1 MLNNNYVFKEFP
13 DLNGHYLKI
22 SLYNGDIHIVS
33 YNMILLNGI
42 KYETQI
48 TKGEMLKKSQSQSF
62 STPNLFDLILKK
74 IGEKKYTIKSD
85 QSSVIIILL
94 ETSNILNKDRDIHIV
109 IPKNNNHR
117 TTDYEV
123 ILTKE
128 VFKLRNEINKLN
140 NLLKL
145 NHIQNDIND
154 KRQSVQLNKSSIV
167 FSPSNMLK
175 TPKNE
180 NNINN
185 ININNS
191 LKPQKSQ
198 PIAQPKGDTNNLLNT
213 QILNIEALSKLEYT
227 NYPKVQKSSKPF
239 SKIVGF
245 GANSFQ
251 GITRDHNEDR
261 LKVIYEHIINLA
273 SPTNGKIINHNV
285 SFFAIYDGHG
295 GNKCCTF
302 LQQYLHNYM
311 LQSEYFLSYPL
322 KAIEQAYD
330 KAELS
335 FESMALDKQNKTL
348 LDKSGSCSLTALII
362 DDWCFVSFLGD
373 SRGLY
378 SFDGGKQLFQI
389 TRDHKPA
396 DMNERLRI
404 EKAGG
409 KIYKDTRL
417 KINGLKV
424 RVKEKDVP
432 GVKFP
437 CRVSPGNLSVRLN
450 FNFIYIGCQKY
461 WRFWV

>member
-22 SLYNGDIHIVS
+22 SLYNGDIHIVI

-48 TKGEMLKKSQSQSF
+48 TKGEMLKKSQTQAF
-62 STPNLFDLILKK
+62 STQNLFDLILKK

-94 ETSNILNKDRDIHIV
+94 ETNNILNKDKDIHIV

-117 TTDYEV
+117 TTDYEA

-145 NHIQNDIND
+145 NHIQNDTND

-175 TPKNE
+175 TPQND

-198 PIAQPKGDTNNLLNT
+198 PIAQPKGDANNLLNT
-213 QILNIEALSKLEYT
+213 QDLNIEALSKLEYT
-227 NYPKVQKSSKPF
+227 NYPKVQRSPKPF

-261 LKVIYEHIINLA
+261 LKVIYEHIINQA

-302 LQQYLHNYM
+302 LQQYLH
-311 LQSEYFLSYPL
+311 
-322 KAIEQAYD
+322 
-330 KAELS
+330 
-335 FESMALDKQNKTL
+335 
-348 LDKSGSCSLTALII
+348 II
-362 DDWCFVSFLGD
+362 
-373 SRGLY
+373 
-378 SFDGGKQLFQI
+378 
-389 TRDHKPA
+389 
-396 DMNERLRI
+396 N
-404 EKAGG
+404 
-409 KIYKDTRL
+409 DT
-417 KINGLKV
+417 I
-424 RVKEKDVP
+424 
-432 GVKFP
+432 
-437 CRVSPGNLSVRLN
+437 
-450 FNFIYIGCQKY
+450 
-461 WRFWV
+461 

>member
-22 SLYNGDIHIVS
+22 SLYNGDIHIVI

-48 TKGEMLKKSQSQSF
+48 TKGEMLKKSQTQAF
-62 STPNLFDLILKK
+62 STQNLFDLILKK

-94 ETSNILNKDRDIHIV
+94 ETNNILNKDKDIHIV

-117 TTDYEV
+117 TTDYEA

-128 VFKLRNEINKLN
+128 VFKLRNEINKVN

-145 NHIQNDIND
+145 NHIQNDTND

-175 TPKNE
+175 TPQND

-198 PIAQPKGDTNNLLNT
+198 PIAQPKGDANNLLNT
-213 QILNIEALSKLEYT
+213 QDLNIEALSKLEYT
-227 NYPKVQKSSKPF
+227 NYPKVQRSPKPF

-261 LKVIYEHIINLA
+261 LKVIYEHIINQA

-302 LQQYLHNYM
+302 LQQNLHNYL

-335 FESMALDKQNKTL
+335 FESMALDKQNKKL
-348 LDKSGSCSLTALII
+348 IDKSGSCSLTALII
-362 DDWCFVSFLGD
+362 NDWCFVSFLGD

-378 SFDGGKQLFQI
+378 SYDAGKQLFQI

-437 CRVSPGNLSVRLN
+437 CRVSPGNLSVRLY
-450 FNFIYIGCQKY
+450 FIFIYIGCKKY

>member
-22 SLYNGDIHIVS
+22 SLYNGDIHIVI

-48 TKGEMLKKSQSQSF
+48 TKGEMLKKSQTQAF
-62 STPNLFDLILKK
+62 STQNLFDLILKK

-94 ETSNILNKDRDIHIV
+94 ETNNILNKDKDIHIV

-117 TTDYEV
+117 TTDYEA

-145 NHIQNDIND
+145 NHIQNDTND

-175 TPKNE
+175 TPQND

-198 PIAQPKGDTNNLLNT
+198 PIAQPKGDANNLLNT
-213 QILNIEALSKLEYT
+213 QDLNIEALSKLEYT
-227 NYPKVQKSSKPF
+227 NYPKVQTSPKPF

-261 LKVIYEHIINLA
+261 LKVIYEHIINQA

-302 LQQYLHNYM
+302 LQQNLHNYL

-335 FESMALDKQNKTL
+335 FESMALDKQNKKL
-348 LDKSGSCSLTALII
+348 IDKSGSCSLTALII
-362 DDWCFVSFLGD
+362 NDWCFVSFLGD

-378 SFDGGKQLFQI
+378 SYDAGKQLFQI

-437 CRVSPGNLSVRLN
+437 CRVSPGNLSVRLY
-450 FNFIYIGCQKY
+450 FNFIYIGCKKY